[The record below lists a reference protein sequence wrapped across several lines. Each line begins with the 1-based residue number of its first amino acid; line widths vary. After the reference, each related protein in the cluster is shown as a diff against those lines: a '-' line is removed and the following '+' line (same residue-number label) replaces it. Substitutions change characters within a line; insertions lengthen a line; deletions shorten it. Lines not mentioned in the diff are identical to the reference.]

1 MASIEKL
8 LIVKEVMPI
17 SKISRTTLFSEIS
30 NGEIAVYKIRGNLS
44 IVEKDI
50 NGYIKKKRAYKT
62 KAEICLLEKGQYAI
76 WSKT

>member
-8 LIVKEVMPI
+8 LIVKEVMPV

-44 IVEKDI
+44 IMEKDI

-62 KAEICLLEKGQYAI
+62 KAEICPLEKGQYAI

>member
-44 IVEKDI
+44 IVEKGI

-62 KAEICLLEKGQYAI
+62 KAEICPLEKGQYAI

>member
-62 KAEICLLEKGQYAI
+62 KAEICPLEKGQYAI

>member
-30 NGEIAVYKIRGNLS
+30 NGEIAVYKIRDNLS

-62 KAEICLLEKGQYAI
+62 KAEICPLEKGQYAI